1 MANQEALQVNDGNVN
16 WRYVSMVS
24 FVAAIGGLLFGFD
37 TGVIAG
43 TISGV
48 VRDFNLNPWQEG
60 FAVSNLIIACI
71 IGSVAAGPLSD
82 RFGRKKMLIFSGFLF
97 TVSAVLSGVCQN
109 YTQLIIARLIGGLG
123 VGIASVLSPIYIAE
137 ISPAKVRGLLVAVN
151 QLAIVIG
158 ILMTYISNWLLIG
171 VSNNDWRWMFE
182 VEAVPALIF
191 TVILFFIP
199 ESPRWLAK
207 KGRDDLAKDVFRKI
221 AGEEYAREEMQ
232 LVRGALDKEQGGIK
246 ELFNSKLRLILV
258 IGFSLAVF
266 SNLTGIN
273 VIIYYGTEIFKM
285 AGFVETA
292 SSFKAQMI
300 IGLTNLVFT
309 FLGMALIDRVGR
321 KKLHVAAYAL
331 MTVSMLTLGL
341 MFGAKNI
348 NPIFMILP
356 VMVYVASFACGVGV
370 VIWVYLSEM
379 FPNKIRGA
387 AMGIATMLVWSAN
400 FLVVQ
405 LFPILRNA
413 MGGKV
418 FFVFTGASFLALI
431 FTIFMMRETKGLH
444 LEEIDKVFMDSDK
457 CRKE

>member
-1 MANQEALQVNDGNVN
+1 MANQEAVQVGNVN

-71 IGSVAAGPLSD
+71 LGSLAAGPMSD
-82 RFGRKKMLIFSGFLF
+82 KFGRKKMLIFSGVLF

-109 YTQLIIARLIGGLG
+109 YTQLIIARFIGGLG

-137 ISPAKVRGLLVAVN
+137 ISPAKIRGLLVAIN
-151 QLAIVIG
+151 QLAIVVG
-158 ILMTYISNWLLIG
+158 ILMTYTSNWLLVG
-171 VSNNDWRWMFE
+171 VGDNNWRWMFE

-191 TVILFFIP
+191 TVILFVIP

-207 KGRDDLAKDVFRKI
+207 KGCDELAKDVFRKI
-221 AGEEYAREEMQ
+221 AGEEYACEEMR
-232 LVRGALDKEQGGIK
+232 LVRGSLDKEQGGIR
-246 ELFNSKLRLILV
+246 ELFNSKVRLLLLV
-258 IGFSLAVF
+258 GFSLAVF

-273 VIIYYGTEIFKM
+273 VVIYYGTGIFEM
-285 AGFVETA
+285 AGFVETG

-309 FLGMALIDRVGR
+309 FLGMALIDRLGR
-321 KKLHVAAYAL
+321 KVLHVGAYAL
-331 MTVSMLTLGL
+331 MTVSMLTLGV
-341 MFGAKNI
+341 MFGMKDV
-348 NPIFMILP
+348 NPLLMVLP
-356 VMVYVASFACGVGV
+356 VMVYVAAFASGVGV

-379 FPNKIRGA
+379 FPTKIRGA

-400 FLVVQ
+400 FVVVQ
-405 LFPILRNA
+405 LFPILKDA

-418 FFVFTGASFLALI
+418 FYVFTGASFVALV
-431 FTIFMMRETKGLH
+431 FAIFMMRETKGLH

-457 CRKE
+457 C